1 MEDAKR
7 QQLLQLARPLYQPA
21 LLGLQSQIF
30 PAWEGFIFATAN
42 SEVCFLFNTT
52 KHSEPMVL
60 RLSLSSNR
68 NPQT

>member
-1 MEDAKR
+1 MEDAKH

-21 LLGLQSQIF
+21 LLF

-52 KHSEPMVL
+52 KHPEPMVL